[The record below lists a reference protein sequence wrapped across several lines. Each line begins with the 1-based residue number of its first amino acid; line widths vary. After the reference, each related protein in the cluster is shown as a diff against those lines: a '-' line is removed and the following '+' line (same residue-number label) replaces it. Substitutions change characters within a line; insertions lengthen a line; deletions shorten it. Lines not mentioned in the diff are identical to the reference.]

1 VCGVKKKEL
10 AVNMAPSGQ
19 AIAIAGSRLVVL
31 LSADVERPAADML
44 VAPLD
49 DELVVAGLRES
60 VLDDVLEVV
69 HVHDAQLFARHA
81 RTRDADQQ
89 HVVAWHTA
97 QTHAVVKKVKFS
109 HTRYRALGPELIP
122 VYRQSARR

>member
-1 VCGVKKKEL
+1 
-10 AVNMAPSGQ
+10 M
-19 AIAIAGSRLVVL
+19 VL
-31 LSADVERPAADML
+31 LGADVERAAADML

-89 HVVAWHTA
+89 HVVAWHTTR
-97 QTHAVVKKVKFS
+97 THAVVKKGKVFPYS
-109 HTRYRALGPELIP
+109 LPSVGPEADP
-122 VYRQSARR
+122 GV

>member
-1 VCGVKKKEL
+1 
-10 AVNMAPSGQ
+10 M
-19 AIAIAGSRLVVL
+19 VL
-31 LSADVERPAADML
+31 LSADVERAAADML

-69 HVHDAQLFARHA
+69 HVHDAQLFARNA

-97 QTHAVVKKVKFS
+97 PTHAAWTLMPILS
-109 HTRYRALGPELIP
+109 PI
-122 VYRQSARR
+122 Q